1 MIKTPAGE
9 ERIYLAYAS
18 LSIFIIKGRKSTH
31 KLKQDRNLKT
41 GAEGEAMEGCYLL
54 D

>member
-31 KLKQDRNLKT
+31 KLKQDRNMVA
-41 GAEGEAMEGCYLL
+41 GADLVVREECF
-54 D
+54 